1 MNKPSIR
8 MIGFEEEQNF
18 KNISFS
24 NMKLKK
30 KEQNAR
36 HIFEVDNL
44 SGIDFGSIKTIE

>member
-1 MNKPSIR
+1 
-8 MIGFEEEQNF
+8 MIGFEDERTF

-30 KEQNAR
+30 KEQNMR

-44 SGIDFGSIKTIE
+44 SGIDFGSMKTIE